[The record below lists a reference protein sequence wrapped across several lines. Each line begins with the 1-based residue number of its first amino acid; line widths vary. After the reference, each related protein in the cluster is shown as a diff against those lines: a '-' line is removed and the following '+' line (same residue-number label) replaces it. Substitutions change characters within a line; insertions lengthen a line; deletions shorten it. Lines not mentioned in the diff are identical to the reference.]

1 MPAPAGPHHRLIWK
15 YTLVVVVLV
24 TAAIVSVGLTEFY
37 FAYEDSKRA
46 VTGVE
51 ADKASSAAVSI
62 GQFVEDILRDL
73 DTVAE
78 PSDDPTRQERVQQFT
93 GLLGHQKL
101 LSALTYFDASGRACV
116 RVYSFGMNEIDTSE
130 CETEE
135 TKTAAFVEARSEGG
149 VLRERRLQ

>member
-62 GQFVEDILRDL
+62 DQFVEDILR
-73 DTVAE
+73 
-78 PSDDPTRQERVQQFT
+78 P
-93 GLLGHQKL
+93 G
-101 LSALTYFDASGRACV
+101 
-116 RVYSFGMNEIDTSE
+116 
-130 CETEE
+130 
-135 TKTAAFVEARSEGG
+135 
-149 VLRERRLQ
+149 